1 MAHVPPWPNFSEKEG
16 ELVKEVLLSNKVNY
30 WTGAEAREFEKEYAG
45 YFGSRYSIAL
55 ANGTVAID
63 LALIALGVGQ
73 GDEVIVTP
81 RSFVASASTVVNCGA
96 KPVFADI
103 DADSQNITAE
113 TVARVITPNTK
124 AIICVHLAGWPCEMD
139 AIMQLAE
146 ERNLVVIEDCAQAH
160 GATYRGQS
168 VGTIGEVGAWSFC
181 QDKIMTTGGEGGM
194 ITLDDERLYQ
204 LMWSYKDHGKSFAK
218 VNTPNPSTGFRYIHD
233 TVGTNWRLTEMQAAL
248 GRYQLTQLDD
258 WVSERRRNVATFN
271 GALACVDGIRLTI
284 PPDHIK
290 HACYKYYFFTDPS
303 AMKAGWDRDR
313 VVAEIVERGV
323 PCFTGA
329 CPEIYREEAF
339 TGLYAEHPE
348 LPVAASLG
356 TTSVMF
362 NVHPGITAEHCESA
376 AEVIRE
382 VFALATR

>member
-1 MAHVPPWPNFSEKEG
+1 VAHVPPWPNFSEKEG

-63 LALIALGVGQ
+63 LALIALGIGQ
-73 GDEVIVTP
+73 GDDVIVTP

-113 TVARVITPNTK
+113 TVARAITPNTK

-194 ITLDDERLYQ
+194 ITLDDEKLYQ
-204 LMWSYKDHGKSFAK
+204 LMWSFKDHGKSFTK

-258 WVSERRRNVATFN
+258 WVGQRRRNVATFN
-271 GALACVDGIRLTI
+271 HSLAEVDGIRLTI
-284 PPDHIK
+284 PPKHIN
-290 HACYKYYFFTDPS
+290 HACYKYYFFTDPGALKS
-303 AMKAGWDRDR
+303 GWDRDR

-323 PCFTGA
+323 KCFTGA

-339 TGLYAEHPE
+339 TGLYGEHPV

-362 NVHPGITAEHCESA
+362 NVHPGITPEHCENA
-376 AEVIRE
+376 ADVIRE